1 VSREETAR
9 KRNNLGRG
17 LKALFGD
24 EDPTE
29 EIQAAG
35 RGEGGRDRRVLPIE
49 FLEPNPYQPRRTFD
63 EEALASLVASIKGQ
77 GIVQPILVRPA
88 PGRGERYQIIAGE
101 RRWRAAQR
109 ARLHE
114 VPVVIRE
121 LTDAEAA
128 QIAIIENVQRADL
141 TPIEEAE
148 GYRRLIA
155 EFEYTQ
161 EDLARTVG
169 KSRSHIANTLRLLD
183 LPGDVRALVED
194 GKLTAGHARA
204 LLACPDPSAAARQV
218 VERGLNVRQT
228 EELAR
233 QGGAP
238 RQRPRG
244 KSAAGAAAENR
255 VVDPDTAAL
264 EQEMSN
270 ILGLRVTIT
279 GGSGESGSL
288 TIHYGTLE
296 QLDDVLHRLSQGRRF

>member
-1 VSREETAR
+1 
-9 KRNNLGRG
+9 
-17 LKALFGD
+17 
-24 EDPTE
+24 
-29 EIQAAG
+29 
-35 RGEGGRDRRVLPIE
+35 EGGRDRRVLPIE

-169 KSRSHIANTLRLLD
+169 KSRS
-183 LPGDVRALVED
+183 
-194 GKLTAGHARA
+194 
-204 LLACPDPSAAARQV
+204 
-218 VERGLNVRQT
+218 
-228 EELAR
+228 
-233 QGGAP
+233 
-238 RQRPRG
+238 
-244 KSAAGAAAENR
+244 
-255 VVDPDTAAL
+255 
-264 EQEMSN
+264 
-270 ILGLRVTIT
+270 
-279 GGSGESGSL
+279 
-288 TIHYGTLE
+288 
-296 QLDDVLHRLSQGRRF
+296 